1 MKALKNGDNTLS
13 GITQRW
19 TTHSGK
25 DRKNKPYR
33 TQRDIMGRYIA
44 EAAFKPEGKEEII
57 QKGC

>member
-13 GITQRW
+13 GITQGW

-25 DRKNKPYR
+25 DRQNKPYR
-33 TQRDIMGRYIA
+33 TQRDIMGHYIA

-57 QKGC
+57 QKEC